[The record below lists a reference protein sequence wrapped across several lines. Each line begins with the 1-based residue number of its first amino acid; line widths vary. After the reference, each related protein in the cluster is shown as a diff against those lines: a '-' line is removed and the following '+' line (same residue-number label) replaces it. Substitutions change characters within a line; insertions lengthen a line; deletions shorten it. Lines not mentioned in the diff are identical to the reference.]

1 MPAVMKARPARL
13 LAAPA
18 WMPMEELVRLLAS
31 VDVLETLPPR
41 ELRGLGSRASLDRLK
56 AHETMAVGPREHA
69 RRMTMPLKGRARL
82 VEPGPRGR
90 RLTVAVAEA
99 GTVAG
104 VAGLSERP
112 RELRVEALTPSVRC
126 FVGWGA
132 FEEAARRN
140 PEAGL
145 RISRALAGR
154 KGVLEERL
162 ADVAYREVPARLA
175 GAILRLVESED
186 VMGREG
192 ASLPTPYTHEQLAS
206 MIGANREATT
216 RALGALRRQGVVQV
230 RDRRV
235 HVTNPEALHRT
246 AYRSS

>member
-1 MPAVMKARPARL
+1 
-13 LAAPA
+13 
-18 WMPMEELVRLLAS
+18 MEELVRLLAS
-31 VDVLETLPPR
+31 VDVLEPLPPQGLR
-41 ELRGLGSRASLDRLK
+41 ELASRASLDRLR
-56 AHETMAVGPREHA
+56 ARETMAVGPQEHA
-69 RRMTMPLKGRARL
+69 RRMMLLLEGRARL
-82 VEPGPRGR
+82 YEPGPRGR
-90 RLTVAVAEA
+90 RLTAAVAEA

-112 RELRVEALTPSVRC
+112 RGLRVEALMPSVLC
-126 FVGWGA
+126 FVGWEA
-132 FEEAARRN
+132 FEEAVGRN

-145 RISRALAGR
+145 RLAR
-154 KGVLEERL
+154 VLADRIGVLEERL

-175 GAILRLVESED
+175 CAILRLVESEG

-192 ASLPTPYTHEQLAS
+192 ARLPTPYTHAQLAS

-216 RALGALRRQGVVQV
+216 RALGALRRRGIVQV

-246 AYRSS
+246 AYRTS